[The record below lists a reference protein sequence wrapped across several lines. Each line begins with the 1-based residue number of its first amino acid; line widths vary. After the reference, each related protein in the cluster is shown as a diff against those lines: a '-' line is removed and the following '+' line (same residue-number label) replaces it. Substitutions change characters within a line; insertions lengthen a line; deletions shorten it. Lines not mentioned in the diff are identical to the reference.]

1 MYKEKILSIII
12 PAYNCEKYICQCLKS
27 IISYKNIEIIVINDG
42 STDNTKEILEKYD
55 KIKFYNNENYGVSY
69 TRNFGIKE
77 ATGKYIMFID
87 SDDYL
92 VKDSLLPILKDNY
105 NEDVIYLSH
114 DLKVNNKNDLYM
126 HIVGKLKPC
135 IAGPYCKM
143 YKREFLIKNK
153 IKFKDDLINGEDML
167 FNVECVNKLKNYKI
181 VDSKIYMYRQ
191 NASGVT
197 KNFNSK
203 IVSSD
208 INFQKYLNEAIIDLD
223 TKVKKEII
231 DFNSVSSVL
240 TLTDRIS
247 HIKEYSEFKKY
258 MSVLNQ
264 TPYVNYLNINIES
277 IGIKNRLILFLI
289 KRKKYR
295 IIYFLYSLK
304 HKRKIS
310 NDNKEIFIE
319 M

>member
-1 MYKEKILSIII
+1 MYKENILSIII
-12 PAYNCEKYICQCLKS
+12 PAYNCEKYISQCLES
-27 IISYKNIEIIVINDG
+27 IICYKNIEIIVINDG
-42 STDNTKEILEKYD
+42 STDNTKEVLEKIEG
-55 KIKFYNNENYGVSY
+55 IKVFNNENHGVSY
-69 TRNFGIKE
+69 TRNFGIKK

-92 VKDSLLPILKDNY
+92 VKDSLLPILKY
-105 NEDVIYLSH
+105 SFNEDVIYLSH
-114 DLKVNNKNDLYM
+114 DLEVNNKNDLYM

-143 YKREFLIKNK
+143 YKREFLIKNN
-153 IKFKDDLINGEDML
+153 IRFKDDLINGEDML
-167 FNVECVNKLKNYKI
+167 FNIECVNKLKKYKI
-181 VDSKIYMYRQ
+181 IDSKIYMYRQ
-191 NASGVT
+191 NASSAT

-208 INFQKYLNEAIIDLD
+208 IKFQKYLNEAIIDLD
-223 TKVKKEII
+223 IKLQKEIV
-231 DFNSVSSVL
+231 DFNSVSAVL
-240 TLTDRIS
+240 TLADRIS

-258 MSVLNQ
+258 MDILNQ
-264 TPYVNYLNINIES
+264 IPYVNYLNINIES
-277 IGIKNRLILFLI
+277 IGRKKRLILFLI

-310 NDNKEIFIE
+310 NDYKEIFIE

>member
-1 MYKEKILSIII
+1 MHKENILSIII
-12 PAYNCEKYICQCLKS
+12 PVYNCEKYIYQCIES

-42 STDNTKEILEKYD
+42 STDNTKEVLEKIEG
-55 KIKFYNNENYGVSY
+55 IKVFHNENHGVSY
-69 TRNFGIKE
+69 ARNYGIEK
-77 ATGKYIMFID
+77 AIGKYIMFID

-92 VKDSLLPILKDNY
+92 VKDSLLPILEHNY
-105 NEDVIYLSH
+105 SEDIIYLSH

-135 IAGPYCKM
+135 IAGPYCKI

-153 IKFKDDLINGEDML
+153 IKYKDDLINGEDML

-191 NASGVT
+191 NASSAT

-203 IVSSD
+203 IISSD
-208 INFQKYLNEAIIDLD
+208 IKFQKYLNEAIIDLD
-223 TKVKKEII
+223 TKIKKEIM
-231 DFNSVSSVL
+231 DFNSVNAVL

-258 MSVLNQ
+258 MSVLNKA
-264 TPYVNYLNINIES
+264 PYVDYLNINIES
-277 IGIKNRLILFLI
+277 IGTKNRLILFFI
-289 KRKKYR
+289 KKKIYR